1 MTPNVTMDGAELV
14 ESTLSIL
21 SVDRCAVT
29 ATEPSLIG
37 ATASLNSIMQ
47 RYAAG
52 EATAFGELY
61 EALAP
66 RLHRFCLR
74 LARNRSDADDL
85 FQDAF
90 LRLHRA
96 RASYIPG
103 APALNWAFAIARSAH
118 LDRVRRRQRRREDL
132 RVADSGPITCRSLP
146 SRDGS
151 PEDDACTRHMLLV
164 VDREIGRMSEK
175 NRSAYVLLREEG
187 LSIAEAASVLGTTGD
202 VVKQRAHR
210 AYEQIRS
217 ALRYAGWDEGM
228 L

>member
-1 MTPNVTMDGAELV
+1 MTSNVTMGGAGLV
-14 ESTLSIL
+14 ERPLAICPADPRT
-21 SVDRCAVT
+21 VT
-29 ATEPSLIG
+29 ATEPSQVRAAAL
-37 ATASLNSIMQ
+37 LNGVMQ

-66 RLHRFCLR
+66 RLHCFCVR

-103 APALNWAFAIARSAH
+103 APALHWAFAIARSAH
-118 LDRVRRRQRRREDL
+118 LDRVRHRQRRREDL
-132 RVADSGPITCRSLP
+132 HDADGGPITCRSLP

-151 PEDDACTRHMLLV
+151 PEDDVCTRHMLLV

-187 LSIAEAASVLGTTGD
+187 LSVAEAASVLGTTGD

-210 AYEQIRS
+210 AYEQIRT
-217 ALRYAGWDEGM
+217 ALRHAGWDQGKP
-228 L
+228 

>member
-1 MTPNVTMDGAELV
+1 MTADVTMGGAELI
-14 ESTLSIL
+14 ESALAIL
-21 SVDRCAVT
+21 PVHRCA
-29 ATEPSLIG
+29 
-37 ATASLNSIMQ
+37 ATAAEPTLARAAARLNGIMQ

-61 EALAP
+61 AALAP

-96 RASYIPG
+96 RASYMPG
-103 APALNWAFAIARSAH
+103 APALHWAFAITRSAH
-118 LDRVRRRQRRREDL
+118 LDRVRHRQRRREDL
-132 RVADSGPITCRSLP
+132 HEADSGPITCRSLP
-146 SRDGS
+146 SGDGS
-151 PEDDACTRHMLLV
+151 PEDDVCTRRMLLV

-175 NRSAYVLLREEG
+175 KRCAYVLLREEG
-187 LSIAEAASVLGTTGD
+187 LSVAEAASVLGTSAD

-210 AYEQIRS
+210 AYEQIRA
-217 ALRYAGWDEGM
+217 ALRRAGWDEGM
-228 L
+228 P